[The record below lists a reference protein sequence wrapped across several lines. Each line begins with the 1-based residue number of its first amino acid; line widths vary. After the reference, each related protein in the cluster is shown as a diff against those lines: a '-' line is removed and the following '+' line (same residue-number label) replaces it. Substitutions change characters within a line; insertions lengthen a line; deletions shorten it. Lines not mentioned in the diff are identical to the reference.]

1 MSKWMN
7 ELLPQT
13 QRLVNNLP
21 EIEQKLPGVE
31 SDKLKNDEAVVE
43 INTDIKKPGLYK

>member
-7 ELLPQT
+7 ELLLQT
-13 QRLVNNLP
+13 HMLVNNLP

-31 SDKLKNDEAVVE
+31 SDK
-43 INTDIKKPGLYK
+43 